1 MKIFNYEIPR
11 KDLIIVLDIT
21 LIVITFNIFCLL
33 YKISSVD
40 FIEMLHILLN
50 PILPLAIV
58 FIVLLKMSHSLF
70 VNPLTPVILSP
81 LTFIYYF
88 IIYSV
93 FKHLIKKVRKNT
105 EWKKRIIYIL
115 IIIGVILLIFA
126 FVNVSLFI
134 GMWMAMVSPGYT

>member
-1 MKIFNYEIPR
+1 MKIFNYEIPK
-11 KDLIIVLDIT
+11 KDLIITLDIT
-21 LIVITFNIFCLL
+21 LIVVTFNIFCFL

-40 FIEMLHILLN
+40 FLEMLHFLLN
-50 PILPLAIV
+50 PVLFWIMIPL
-58 FIVLLKMSHSLF
+58 VLLKMSHSLF
-70 VNPLTPVILSP
+70 INPLTPVILSP

-105 EWKKRIIYIL
+105 EWKKRITYIL